1 MHFSFI
7 LFLKQCA
14 KEKDKNDTFLR
25 EKNRKKKQQKSVT
38 IKISVDG
45 KRTAF
50 PVKLKLDGE
59 LFEYRY

>member
-1 MHFSFI
+1 MCKRKRQKWHISKGK
-7 LFLKQCA
+7 KQ
-14 KEKDKNDTFLR
+14 
-25 EKNRKKKQQKSVT
+25 KKKQQKSVT

>member
-1 MHFSFI
+1 MHFSFTM
-7 LFLKQCA
+7 LLKQCA

-25 EKNRKKKQQKSVT
+25 KKTEKKQQKSVT

-45 KRTAF
+45 KRTVF

>member
-1 MHFSFI
+1 M
-7 LFLKQCA
+7 LLKQCA

-25 EKNRKKKQQKSVT
+25 KKTEKKQQKSVT

-45 KRTAF
+45 KRTVF

-59 LFEYRY
+59 LFEYRC

>member
-1 MHFSFI
+1 M
-7 LFLKQCA
+7 LLKQCE

-25 EKNRKKKQQKSVT
+25 KKKTEKKQQKSVK